1 MKPRQTLMLALVL
14 IVLAGIAGLVEANK
28 KRQRA
33 PQGNAVFPAF
43 KLDKAD
49 VVEVSGKGQNI
60 RLEKKDGQ
68 WMVATEGGF
77 PADQKNANDLLG
89 KIGQF
94 KSTDVVATR
103 KENHAVFE
111 VDSTGI
117 EVKVSAGGKVT
128 ADFMVGKPGPDFMSS
143 YVRPVDK
150 DEVYRVPVYL
160 PSVVDKGGDTWRN
173 KTIVE
178 ADKEKITGWTT
189 KNGSETVAVERD
201 ANGAWK
207 ITQPFEAPARPDII
221 SIVLDSLTRIRSV
234 GFADSVSDRLA
245 SVGLEPD
252 TMSIEI
258 RVEGEKPQHVT
269 IGTANARSQSYT
281 KREGENV
288 VYLVPKGRWTTIF
301 RPSATLR
308 AETTDSA
315 TPASEAPPVQ
325 LGGPSGH

>member
-1 MKPRQTLMLALVL
+1 MRPRQTLMLAIVL
-14 IVLAGIAGLVEANK
+14 IVLAGVAGLVEANK
-28 KRQRA
+28 KRQRT
-33 PQGNAVFPAF
+33 PQGSAVFPTF

-49 VVEVSGKGQNI
+49 VVEVTGKGKSI
-60 RLEKKDGQ
+60 RLEKKDSQ
-68 WMVATEGGF
+68 WMVASEGGF

-111 VDSTGI
+111 VDTTGI

-128 ADFMVGKPGPDFMSS
+128 ADFIVGKPGPDFMSS

-160 PSVVDKGGDTWRN
+160 PSIVDKGDDTWRN

-178 ADKEKITGWTT
+178 ADKAKITGWTT
-189 KNGSETVAVERD
+189 KNGAETVSVDRD
-201 ANGAWK
+201 ASGVWK

-221 SIVLDSLTRIRSV
+221 GIVLDSLTRIRSV
-234 GFADSVSDRLA
+234 AFADSVADRLA

-258 RVEGEKPQHVT
+258 RVEGQKPTHVS

-281 KREGENV
+281 KRENEDV

-308 AETTDSA
+308 AESSEPA
-315 TPASEAPPVQ
+315 TPAAGAPPVSV
-325 LGGPSGH
+325 GGPSGH